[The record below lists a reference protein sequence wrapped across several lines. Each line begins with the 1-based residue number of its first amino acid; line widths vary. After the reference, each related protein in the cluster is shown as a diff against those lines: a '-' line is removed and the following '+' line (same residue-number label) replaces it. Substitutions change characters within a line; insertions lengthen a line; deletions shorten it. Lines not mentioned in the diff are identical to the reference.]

1 METQNIASDVSKT
14 IRTKRSNKR
23 FVFTNSKAKLFSV
36 IFLSCDESL
45 IDKEH

>member
-23 FVFTNSKAKLFSV
+23 FVDLPTAKQNYIV
-36 IFLSCDESL
+36 
-45 IDKEH
+45 